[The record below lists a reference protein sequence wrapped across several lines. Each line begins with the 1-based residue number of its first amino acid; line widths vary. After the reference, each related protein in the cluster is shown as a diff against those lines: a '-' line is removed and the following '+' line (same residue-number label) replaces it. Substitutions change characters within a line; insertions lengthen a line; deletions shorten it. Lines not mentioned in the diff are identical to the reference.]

1 MLAGVAVVVVVRA
14 AVAAVDAV
22 AIAAGA
28 ARVAV
33 AAAAV
38 VAVRANSEL
47 RMPLAARRFADAQA
61 RGASSN
67 SLTPSIDSN
76 SSCACGSRE
85 ESGRRTP
92 YT

>member
-1 MLAGVAVVVVVRA
+1 MLAGVAAVVVRA

-22 AIAAGA
+22 AIAAA
-28 ARVAV
+28 VARVAA

-38 VAVRANSEL
+38 VAVRANYGL
-47 RMPLAARRFADAQA
+47 GMTLGARRFADAQA

>member
-1 MLAGVAVVVVVRA
+1 MLAGVAAVVVLA

-22 AIAAGA
+22 AIAAGV

-38 VAVRANSEL
+38 VAVHANSEL
-47 RMPLAARRFADAQA
+47 GETLGARWFADAQA

>member
-1 MLAGVAVVVVVRA
+1 MLAG
-14 AVAAVDAV
+14 VAAVDAV
-22 AIAAGA
+22 AIAAGV

-38 VAVRANSEL
+38 VAVHANSEL
-47 RMPLAARRFADAQA
+47 GETLGARWFADAQA